1 MSVAKRFWHVIAA
14 FVIVA
19 GFSLVCPVS
28 AQDRDE
34 QRGQQSTG
42 KSKGKGKAPD
52 VVEIDLNKLPPD
64 LAREIRDRLK
74 KKSGSKES
82 REGAKKKGDSDENR
96 EGGKKKSDSK
106 GSREGGKKKSGSE
119 MSREGTKKKSDSK
132 ESREGGKKKGKK
144 SITLIDAIKIVEAT
158 GKGEVERAG
167 RRLSKGETQF
177 YVEINTGE
185 RHRTRITLNA
195 KGKILSSKKAD

>member
-1 MSVAKRFWHVIAA
+1 MIAVVAIA
-14 FVIVA
+14 A

-34 QRGQQSTG
+34 QKGQQSTG
-42 KSKGKGKAPD
+42 KSKAKGKAPD

-74 KKSGSKES
+74 KKSSSKESREGDKKKSGSKES
-82 REGAKKKGDSDENR
+82 RESAKKKS
-96 EGGKKKSDSK
+96 
-106 GSREGGKKKSGSE
+106 
-119 MSREGTKKKSDSK
+119 
-132 ESREGGKKKGKK
+132 KK
-144 SITLIDAIKIVEAT
+144 SISLTDAIKIVEAT

-167 RRLSKGETQF
+167 RRVSKGETQF
-177 YVEINTGE
+177 YVEINTGD

>member
-1 MSVAKRFWHVIAA
+1 MSVAKRFWHVIAVVA
-14 FVIVA
+14 IAA
-19 GFSLVCPVS
+19 GFCLVCPVS

-42 KSKGKGKAPD
+42 KSKAKGKAPD
-52 VVEIDLNKLPPD
+52 VVEIDLNTLPPD

-74 KKSGSKES
+74 KKSSSKESDEGDMKKSGSKGSREGDKKKSSSKESRDGDKKKSGSKES
-82 REGAKKKGDSDENR
+82 RESV
-96 EGGKKKSDSK
+96 KKKS
-106 GSREGGKKKSGSE
+106 
-119 MSREGTKKKSDSK
+119 
-132 ESREGGKKKGKK
+132 KKGI
-144 SITLIDAIKIVEAT
+144 SLTDAIKIVEAT

>member
-1 MSVAKRFWHVIAA
+1 MSVAKRFWHVIAVVA
-14 FVIVA
+14 IAA

-42 KSKGKGKAPD
+42 KSKAKGKAPD

-74 KKSGSKES
+74 KKSSSNESGEGDKKKSGSKGSREGDKKKSSSKESRDGDKKKSGSKES
-82 REGAKKKGDSDENR
+82 RESV
-96 EGGKKKSDSK
+96 KKKS
-106 GSREGGKKKSGSE
+106 
-119 MSREGTKKKSDSK
+119 
-132 ESREGGKKKGKK
+132 KK
-144 SITLIDAIKIVEAT
+144 SISLTDAIKIVEAT

>member
-1 MSVAKRFWHVIAA
+1 MMSIATRFWHVIAVVA
-14 FVIVA
+14 IAA

-34 QRGQQSTG
+34 QKGQQSTG
-42 KSKGKGKAPD
+42 KSKAKGKAPD

-74 KKSGSKES
+74 KKSSSKESRKGDKKKSGSQGSREADKKKSSSKESREGDKKKSGSKES
-82 REGAKKKGDSDENR
+82 RESAKKKS
-96 EGGKKKSDSK
+96 
-106 GSREGGKKKSGSE
+106 
-119 MSREGTKKKSDSK
+119 
-132 ESREGGKKKGKK
+132 KK
-144 SITLIDAIKIVEAT
+144 SISLTDAIKIVEAT

-167 RRLSKGETQF
+167 RRVSKGETQF
-177 YVEINTGE
+177 YVEINTGD

>member
-1 MSVAKRFWHVIAA
+1 MMSIATRFWHVIAVVA
-14 FVIVA
+14 IAA

-34 QRGQQSTG
+34 QKGQQSTG
-42 KSKGKGKAPD
+42 KSKAKGKAPD

-74 KKSGSKES
+74 KKSSSKESREGDKKKSGSKES
-82 REGAKKKGDSDENR
+82 RESAKKKS
-96 EGGKKKSDSK
+96 
-106 GSREGGKKKSGSE
+106 
-119 MSREGTKKKSDSK
+119 
-132 ESREGGKKKGKK
+132 KK
-144 SITLIDAIKIVEAT
+144 SISLTDAIKIVEAT

-167 RRLSKGETQF
+167 RRVSKGETQF
-177 YVEINTGE
+177 YVEINTGD

>member
-1 MSVAKRFWHVIAA
+1 MIAVVAIA
-14 FVIVA
+14 A

-34 QRGQQSTG
+34 QKGQQSTG
-42 KSKGKGKAPD
+42 KSKAKGKAPD

-74 KKSGSKES
+74 KKSSSKES
-82 REGAKKKGDSDENR
+82 REGD
-96 EGGKKKSDSK
+96 
-106 GSREGGKKKSGSE
+106 KKKSGSQG
-119 MSREGTKKKSDSK
+119 SRESAKKKS
-132 ESREGGKKKGKK
+132 KK
-144 SITLIDAIKIVEAT
+144 SISLTDAIKIVEAT

-167 RRLSKGETQF
+167 RRVSKGETQF
-177 YVEINTGE
+177 YVEINTGD

>member
-1 MSVAKRFWHVIAA
+1 MSFAKRFWHVIAVVA
-14 FVIVA
+14 IAA

-42 KSKGKGKAPD
+42 KSKAKGKAPD

-74 KKSGSKES
+74 KKSSSKESREGDKKKSSSKESREGDKKKSGSKES
-82 REGAKKKGDSDENR
+82 RESAKKKS
-96 EGGKKKSDSK
+96 
-106 GSREGGKKKSGSE
+106 
-119 MSREGTKKKSDSK
+119 
-132 ESREGGKKKGKK
+132 KK
-144 SITLIDAIKIVEAT
+144 SISLTDAIKIVEAT

-167 RRLSKGETQF
+167 RRVSKGETQF
-177 YVEINTGE
+177 YVEINTGD

>member
-1 MSVAKRFWHVIAA
+1 VIAVVA
-14 FVIVA
+14 IAA
-19 GFSLVCPVS
+19 GFSLVGPVS

-34 QRGQQSTG
+34 QKGQQSTG
-42 KSKGKGKAPD
+42 KSKAKGKAPD

-74 KKSGSKES
+74 KKSGSE
-82 REGAKKKGDSDENR
+82 E
-96 EGGKKKSDSK
+96 
-106 GSREGGKKKSGSE
+106 
-119 MSREGTKKKSDSK
+119 SREGTKKKSDSK
-132 ESREGGKKKGKK
+132 ESREGGRKSGSEESREGGKKKSKK
-144 SITLIDAIKIVEAT
+144 SISLTDAIKIVEAT

-167 RRLSKGETQF
+167 RRVSKGETQF

-185 RHRTRITLNA
+185 RHRTRITLNS

>member
-1 MSVAKRFWHVIAA
+1 MSVAKRFWQVIAVVA
-14 FVIVA
+14 IAA

-34 QRGQQSTG
+34 QKGQQSTG
-42 KSKGKGKAPD
+42 KSKAKGKAPD

-74 KKSGSKES
+74 KKSSSKES
-82 REGAKKKGDSDENR
+82 REGD
-96 EGGKKKSDSK
+96 KKKS
-106 GSREGGKKKSGSE
+106 
-119 MSREGTKKKSDSK
+119 
-132 ESREGGKKKGKK
+132 KK
-144 SITLIDAIKIVEAT
+144 SISLIDAIKIVEAT

-167 RRLSKGETQF
+167 RRVSKGETQF

-185 RHRTRITLNA
+185 RHRTRITLNS

>member
-1 MSVAKRFWHVIAA
+1 MIAVVAIA
-14 FVIVA
+14 A

-34 QRGQQSTG
+34 QKGQQSTG
-42 KSKGKGKAPD
+42 KSKAKGKAPD

-74 KKSGSKES
+74 KKSSSKESREGDKKKSGSKES
-82 REGAKKKGDSDENR
+82 RESAKKKS
-96 EGGKKKSDSK
+96 
-106 GSREGGKKKSGSE
+106 
-119 MSREGTKKKSDSK
+119 
-132 ESREGGKKKGKK
+132 KK
-144 SITLIDAIKIVEAT
+144 SISLTDAIKIVEAT

-167 RRLSKGETQF
+167 RRVSKGETQF

>member
-1 MSVAKRFWHVIAA
+1 MIAVVAIA
-14 FVIVA
+14 A

-42 KSKGKGKAPD
+42 KSKAKGKAPD
-52 VVEIDLNKLPPD
+52 VVEIDLSKLPPD

-82 REGAKKKGDSDENR
+82 QEGAKKK
-96 EGGKKKSDSK
+96 
-106 GSREGGKKKSGSE
+106 SGSKE
-119 MSREGTKKKSDSK
+119 SGERAKKKSDSK
-132 ESREGGKKKGKK
+132 ESGERAEKKSGSKESREAGKKKSKK
-144 SITLIDAIKIVEAT
+144 SISLIDAIKIVEAT

-167 RRLSKGETQF
+167 RRVSKGETQF

-185 RHRTRITLNA
+185 RHRTRITLNS